1 MNENNSEDIKKFMD
15 KVKSMEKNEKL
26 DLSSGEDLSIG
37 VMNLISMEEHLFFSG
52 AKTGKPEYYEIL
64 KDVREMRKSLMKGL
78 VKDYEG
84 EVWCMSKHL
93 LAASM
98 RMMEVGTKYQGKG
111 DDKGANE
118 MFSKAY
124 KLYSLFWGINLG
136 LVNVGD
142 SVKATEGE
150 KAEQEKE
157 VKFIDDKAPEK
168 VAGTSLMDKLGQI
181 VKKAIDCCR
190 E

>member
-1 MNENNSEDIKKFMD
+1 MTENNSEDIKKFMD

-52 AKTGKPEYYEIL
+52 AKTGKPEYYNLLKEI
-64 KDVREMRKSLMKGL
+64 REMRKSLMKGL

-111 DDKGANE
+111 DDKGAEE
-118 MFSKAY
+118 MFAKAY

-136 LVNVGD
+136 LVD
-142 SVKATEGE
+142 IKDTKITEE
-150 KAEQEKE
+150 ESKE
-157 VKFIDDKAPEK
+157 IKFIDDKKPEK
-168 VAGTSLMDKLGQI
+168 TSGMSLLEKLGQV
-181 VKKAIDCCR
+181 VKKVVDCCR

>member
-1 MNENNSEDIKKFMD
+1 MSENNSEDIKKFMD
-15 KVKSMEKNEKL
+15 KVKGMEKNEKL

-52 AKTGKPEYYEIL
+52 AKTGKPEYYNLLKEI
-64 KDVREMRKSLMKGL
+64 REMRKTLMKGL

-111 DDKGANE
+111 DDKGAEE

-136 LVNVGD
+136 LVD
-142 SVKATEGE
+142 IKDTKLTEE
-150 KAEQEKE
+150 ETKE
-157 VKFIDDKAPEK
+157 VKFIDDKKPEK
-168 VAGTSLMDKLGQI
+168 VEGTSLLDKLGKLVQ
-181 VKKAIDCCR
+181 KAVDCCK